1 MVFAQDP
8 KGKEKGKETLCV
20 SCPACYLRLT
30 HQLLSPHRWPVTC
43 SYHEFAWRKFCL
55 RTCSVHWTAPSIVF
69 FHLCAGIPLSC
80 FPINNWA
87 FSLPK
92 LSKWRRDKGLGWKSL
107 ARFSLTAAFLLQL
120 TFAQTNQ
127 ATDTTPTSLLPTSW
141 DRRPGLSPLCPQ
153 GIEPSLQGHS
163 TLVLGDTE
171 SVTMGRLRLNIFWLQ
186 VRHPAPE
193 IWETWHLSQAR
204 KRARDSC
211 QPFSPT
217 GAMRSY
223 LGANPFLS
231 SKAVTSSPF
240 SKTNTWL
247 FDESLVPWHL

>member
-1 MVFAQDP
+1 MCFLP
-8 KGKEKGKETLCV
+8 CV
-20 SCPACYLRLT
+20 
-30 HQLLSPHRWPVTC
+30 LSPPYTSVTFTSQVTC
-43 SYHEFAWRKFCL
+43 DMQLPWVHMEKVLSKDL
-55 RTCSVHWTAPSIVF
+55 RRLLNSSVHCFF

-120 TFAQTNQ
+120 TFAQTTQ

-211 QPFSPT
+211 QRFSPT
-217 GAMRSY
+217 SAMRSY